1 MEGIWKARRHSA
13 LSFDE
18 VDDYCFSED
27 TEVLTRKG
35 WKKVS
40 EVSYEDEVAT
50 LNPETDELEYQHPSR
65 LFNFEYSG
73 KMCHFYGRHLDL
85 LVTPDHNV
93 YVSRY
98 KSGADWYPY
107 QLEKAEDVLTEYV
120 RFKKDCKWNGKRR
133 EYFVL
138 PAIEGYQE
146 KRLPMN
152 LWLRFF
158 GWWLA
163 EGSIREQKNPKTGST
178 YYQIVVSQSKAN
190 AENCKEIEETIEALG
205 WEWSYSGYSY
215 HIWSGYNKQLVQYL
229 KQFGK
234 AEDKFIPEE
243 LKNLP
248 PDQLGILYSALMKGD
263 GHRNQ
268 FYTKSKR
275 LADDVQEICLKLGY
289 SADVSFWQNR
299 KYPIYV
305 VGLERIN
312 THPRINEPRSNRKVY
327 GKGELLDYDG
337 LVYGITVPQ
346 YHIIYVRR
354 NGKTCWAGNC
364 DCGNDESLNPSE
376 VTLEFWAKWTSTAG
390 YRGMV
395 AKGSVNTGHHE
406 PQWGFR
412 TGPNGGKVEFIV
424 YSDDFYNSGTSE
436 TYNDGE
442 WHHIVGVIKS
452 GERTKVYVDGELKG
466 QSTNVLT
473 GSVQNSYNVRIGI
486 GGNGHFNGFIA
497 SVRIYNRALSEAEIK
512 YLYYNPDDPLDT
524 DHLVLW
530 LHPGSIDTDAGV
542 WYDLSSYGNDGTI
555 YGATKVSLVSPGVTV
570 L

>member
-1 MEGIWKARRHSA
+1 MEGIWKTRRHSA
-13 LSFDE
+13 LSFDG

-35 WKKVS
+35 WKKIS

-50 LNPETDELEYQHPSR
+50 LNPETDELEYQRPSR

-98 KSGADWYPY
+98 KSEANWYPY

-120 RFKKDCKWNGKRR
+120 RFKKDCKWSGERK
-133 EYFVL
+133 EYFIL

-152 LWLRFF
+152 LWLGFF

-163 EGSIREQKNPKTGST
+163 EGNVREQKNPKTGSA
-178 YYQIVVSQSKAN
+178 YYQIVISQSKAN
-190 AENCKEIEETIEALG
+190 AENCKEIEKTIEALG
-205 WEWSYSGYSY
+205 WEWSYSGRSY
-215 HIWSGYNKQLVQYL
+215 YVWSGYNKQLVQYL

-299 KYPIYV
+299 KYSIYV
-305 VGLERIN
+305 VGLEKTN
-312 THPRINEPRSNRKVY
+312 THPRINEPRSNRKIY

-354 NGKTCWAGNC
+354 NGKTCWVGNC
-364 DCGNDESLNPSE
+364 DCGNDESLTMTDFLTVEVIVNFQREADAEDMYIIARSKGRAPWSFGQWDNKDIWVALTWEDDSFIDYHAVNQIETGRWYQIAFTFDYTTGTTKIYKNGEFLYSGSKNPGLKLK
-376 VTLEFWAKWTSTAG
+376 TTA
-390 YRGMV
+390 
-395 AKGSVNTGHHE
+395 E
-406 PQWGFR
+406 PVKIAGNNRF
-412 TGPNGGKVEFIV
+412 TGKV
-424 YSDDFYNSGTSE
+424 
-436 TYNDGE
+436 
-442 WHHIVGVIKS
+442 
-452 GERTKVYVDGELKG
+452 
-466 QSTNVLT
+466 
-473 GSVQNSYNVRIGI
+473 
-486 GGNGHFNGFIA
+486 A
-497 SVRIYNRALSEAEIK
+497 SARIYNRALSEAEIK

-530 LHPGSIDTDAGV
+530 LHPGSIDTDAGY
-542 WYDLSSYGNDGTI
+542 WWDISGRDNHGQI
-555 YGATKVSLVSPGVTV
+555 FGATKVSLVSPEVTV